1 MLIELIVFGAV
12 GLLLI
17 VVGLLVWKKQKV
29 ALLHDYHWKNVRK
42 KDLPAYCRLIGLGLV
57 VMGAGAVLCGLVG
70 VLTHSLK
77 GLWCFA
83 AGRAAGLVPMNQA
96 QKSYNGSWF

>member
-1 MLIELIVFGAV
+1 MLIELVVFGAV

-17 VVGLLVWKKQKV
+17 VIGLLVWKKRKV
-29 ALLHDYHWKNVRK
+29 TLVHDYHWKNVRK

-57 VMGAGAVLCGLVG
+57 LMGAGAVLCGLVG
-70 VLTHSLK
+70 VLTQSQK

-83 AGRAAGLVPMNQA
+83 LGMAAGLVPMNRA
-96 QKSYNGSWF
+96 QKKYNGSWF